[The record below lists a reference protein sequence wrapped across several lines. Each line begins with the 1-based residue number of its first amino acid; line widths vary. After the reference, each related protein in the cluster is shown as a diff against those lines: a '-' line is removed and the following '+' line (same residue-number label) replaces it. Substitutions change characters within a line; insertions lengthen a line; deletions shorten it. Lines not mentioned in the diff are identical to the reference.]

1 MRIAKILGIF
11 ALIFETSSGQEDPKK
26 SEKLL
31 DLFDKI
37 GPGMKDQFLALG
49 EILKAFKV
57 LNRKPQNNLY
67 AYHIQQKLQ
76 DLPEFLEKMSPTLIE
91 MGKALR
97 GTEEI
102 SDEHLIKWVK
112 ALDME
117 GREFAK

>member
-11 ALIFETSSGQEDPKK
+11 ALIFETCRGQEDPKK

-37 GPGMKDQFLALG
+37 GPGMKDHFFALG

-67 AYHIQQKLQ
+67 AYHIQQKNTGSTGV
-76 DLPEFLEKMSPTLIE
+76 F
-91 MGKALR
+91 
-97 GTEEI
+97 
-102 SDEHLIKWVK
+102 
-112 ALDME
+112 
-117 GREFAK
+117 RENVANIN